1 MNKEAIRFLEE
12 ENEGL
17 RAGMKV
23 LEEAGVFI
31 GKAITMVAL
40 LNLIE
45 ENEELIDVY
54 RKEEEN
60 GED

>member
-1 MNKEAIRFLEE
+1 MNKEVIRFLEK

-23 LEEAGVFI
+23 LEEAGVFK

-54 RKEEEN
+54 RKEGENEE
-60 GED
+60 D

>member
-1 MNKEAIRFLEE
+1 MNKEVIRFLEK

-23 LEEAGVFI
+23 IEEAGVFK
-31 GKAITMVAL
+31 GKVTTMVAL

-54 RKEEEN
+54 RKEGENEE
-60 GED
+60 D